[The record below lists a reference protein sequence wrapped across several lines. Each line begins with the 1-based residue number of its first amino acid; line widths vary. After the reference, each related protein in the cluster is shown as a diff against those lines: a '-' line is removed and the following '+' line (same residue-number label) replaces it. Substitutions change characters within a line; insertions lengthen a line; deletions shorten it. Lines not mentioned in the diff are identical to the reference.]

1 MSSRVIAARALRLV
15 LEQGKAL
22 DVALTDATANYTI
35 EPRDRA
41 YAQALCFAALR
52 HGYGYQVAIAELV
65 PKSPAPA
72 LMALLMIG
80 FADVAALGTAAFAA
94 VNETVSAA
102 RLLGLPYA
110 AGLVNAV
117 MRRFAREHVQLL
129 HRAAGKSAQARSG
142 LPSWLEQ
149 TLRMAYPTQMDELTD
164 ALKQPAP
171 MWLRVNP
178 KAGSAADYWQRFEAE
193 RAENV
198 QLFSKLG
205 QALVLDS
212 TPVSE
217 LPGFSD
223 GDVSV
228 QDGAAQLAA
237 LLIAPRSGEFIL
249 DACAAPGGKT
259 AHLLELAPDAKVVA
273 VDSDAHR
280 LKRVAETLLRLGATA
295 ELIACDAAALPE
307 FGATSSLNQFDAIL
321 LDAPCTATG
330 VLRRH
335 PDIAWLR
342 RASDVRQTC
351 VQQQRLL
358 DALWPR
364 LKSGGRLLYV
374 TCSLLPAE
382 NGLQIA
388 AFLARTPDAVLQEF
402 PAEFRWFGTDV
413 IASVIANE
421 IANEI
426 SNTGAINQQIVGR
439 QNLPGQNGMDGF
451 FFAMVRKR

>member
-1 MSSRVIAARALRLV
+1 MIAAHALRLV
-15 LEQGKAL
+15 LEKGKAL
-22 DVALTDATANYTI
+22 DVALSEAVENNTIDA
-35 EPRDRA
+35 RDRA

-52 HGYGYQVAIAELV
+52 HGYAYQVVISELV
-65 PKSPAPA
+65 PKAPAPA

-80 FADVAALGTAAFAA
+80 FADVAVLGTAAFAA
-94 VNETVSAA
+94 VNEAVNAA
-102 RLLGLPYA
+102 RLLALPYA
-110 AGLVNAV
+110 VGLVNAV

-129 HRAAGKSAQARSG
+129 HSAAAKSAQARSG
-142 LPSWLEQ
+142 LPGWLEQ
-149 TLRMAYPTQMDELTD
+149 NLRAAYPTQMDEMTD
-164 ALKQPAP
+164 ALKKPAP

-178 KAGSAADYWQRFEAE
+178 KAGSAAAYWQRFDAE
-193 RAENV
+193 RAEHV

-217 LPGFSD
+217 LPGFHD

-237 LLIAPRSGEFIL
+237 LLIAPKSGEFIL

-259 AHLLELAPDAKVVA
+259 AHLLELAPGARVVA
-273 VDSDAHR
+273 VDADAQR
-280 LKRVAETLLRLGATA
+280 LKRVAETLVRIGATA

-307 FGATSSLNQFDAIL
+307 FGATSDLSAFDAIL

-342 RASDVRQTC
+342 RASDVGQTC
-351 VQQQRLL
+351 AQQQRLL

-382 NGLQIA
+382 NAQQIA
-388 AFLARTPDAVLQEF
+388 AFLARTPDAEMQEF
-402 PAEFRWFGTDV
+402 PLELRWFGATV
-413 IASVIANE
+413 SGGTATQPNL
-421 IANEI
+421 
-426 SNTGAINQQIVGR
+426 GR

-451 FFAMVRKR
+451 FYALVRKR

>member
-1 MSSRVIAARALRLV
+1 MNSRVIAAHALRLV

-22 DVALTDATANYTI
+22 DVALSDTVADNRI
-35 EPRDRA
+35 EARDRA

-52 HGYGYQVAIAELV
+52 HGYGYQVVIAELV
-65 PKSPAPA
+65 PKAPAPA
-72 LMALLMIG
+72 LIALLMIG
-80 FADVAALGTAAFAA
+80 FADIAELGTAAFAA
-94 VNETVSAA
+94 VNEAVSAA
-102 RLLGLPYA
+102 RALGLPYA

-117 MRRFAREHVQLL
+117 MRRFAREHAQLL
-129 HRAAGKSAQARSG
+129 QKAADKSAQARSG

-149 TLRMAYPTQMDELTD
+149 SLRAAYPAQMDALSA
-164 ALKQPAP
+164 ALKHPAP

-178 KAGSAADYWQRFEAE
+178 KAGTALHYWQRFDAE
-193 RAENV
+193 RGDEV
-198 QLFSKLG
+198 QQFSKLG
-205 QALVLDS
+205 QALMS
-212 TPVSE
+212 ESMPVSE

-237 LLIAPRSGEFIL
+237 LLIAPKSGEHIL

-273 VDSDAHR
+273 VDSDANR
-280 LKRVAETLLRLGATA
+280 LKRVSETLSRIGVSA
-295 ELIACDAAALPE
+295 ELMACDAAALPE
-307 FGATSSLNQFDAIL
+307 FGATGSFNQFDAIL

-351 VQQQRLL
+351 AQQQRLL
-358 DALWPR
+358 NALWPR
-364 LKSGGRLLYV
+364 LKPGGRLLYV

-382 NGLQIA
+382 NGQQIA
-388 AFLARTPDAVLQEF
+388 AFLAATADAEIQEF
-402 PAEFRWFGTDV
+402 PPELSWFGTAV
-413 IASVIANE
+413 YTEAESK
-421 IANEI
+421 
-426 SNTGAINQQIVGR
+426 SQYVGQ

-451 FFAMVRKR
+451 FYALVRKR

>member
-1 MSSRVIAARALRLV
+1 LNSRVIAAHALRLV

-22 DVALTDATANYTI
+22 DVALLDAVADSRI
-35 EPRDRA
+35 EARDRA

-52 HGYGYQVAIAELV
+52 HGYGYQVVIAELV
-65 PKSPAPA
+65 PKAPAPA

-129 HRAAGKSAQARSG
+129 YNAAAKSAQARSG

-149 TLRMAYPTQMDELTD
+149 TLRAAYPAQMDELTE
-164 ALKQPAP
+164 ALKHPAP

-178 KAGSAADYWQRFEAE
+178 KAGTAAHYWQRFDSE
-193 RAENV
+193 RADDV
-198 QLFSKLG
+198 QQFSKLG
-205 QALVLDS
+205 QALLLDS

-217 LPGFSD
+217 LPGFSE

-237 LLIAPRSGEFIL
+237 LLIAPKSGEYIL

-259 AHLLELAPDAKVVA
+259 AHLLELAPDANVVA
-273 VDSDAHR
+273 VDSDANR
-280 LKRVAETLLRLGATA
+280 LKRVAETLNRIGASA
-295 ELIACDAAALPE
+295 ELIACDAAQLPE
-307 FGATSSLNQFDAIL
+307 FGATSRLDQFDAIL

-351 VQQQRLL
+351 AQQQRLIN
-358 DALWPR
+358 ALWPR
-364 LKSGGRLLYV
+364 LKPGGRLLYV

-382 NGLQIA
+382 NGQQIA
-388 AFLARTPDAVLQEF
+388 AFLAATPDAEIQEF
-402 PAEFRWFGTDV
+402 PPELRWFGTEVNVGVDF
-413 IASVIANE
+413 
-421 IANEI
+421 
-426 SNTGAINQQIVGR
+426 NQQYIGR

-451 FFAMVRKR
+451 FYALVRKR

>member
-1 MSSRVIAARALRLV
+1 MIAARALRLV
-15 LEQGKAL
+15 LENGKAL
-22 DVALTDATANYTI
+22 DVALSDATANSNLET
-35 EPRDRA
+35 RDRA

-52 HGYGYQVAIAELV
+52 HGYAYQVVIAQLV
-65 PKSPAPA
+65 PKAPAPA
-72 LMALLMIG
+72 LMALLMIA

-94 VNETVSAA
+94 VNEAVSAA

-129 HRAAGKSAQARSG
+129 HEAADKSAQARSG

-149 TLRMAYPTQMDELTD
+149 TLRSAYPSQMDALTD

-171 MWLRVNP
+171 MWLRVNA
-178 KAGSAADYWQRFEAE
+178 KAGSAAAYWQRFDAD

-198 QLFSKLG
+198 QLFSKLA

-217 LPGFSD
+217 LPGFGE

-237 LLIAPRSGEFIL
+237 LLIAPKSGEFIL

-259 AHLLELAPDAKVVA
+259 AHLLELAPDANVVA
-273 VDSDAHR
+273 VDSDAQR
-280 LKRVAETLLRLGATA
+280 LKRVAETLLRIGAKA
-295 ELIACDAAALPE
+295 ELIACDATHLPE
-307 FGATSSLNQFDAIL
+307 SVANSSLDQFDAIL

-342 RASDVRQTC
+342 RASDVKQTC
-351 VQQQRLL
+351 AQQQRLL

-364 LKSGGRLLYV
+364 LKPGGRLLYA

-382 NGLQIA
+382 NGLQIV
-388 AFLARTPDAVLQEF
+388 AFLARTPDAEMQEF
-402 PAEFRWFGTDV
+402 PSELAWFGTDV
-413 IASVIANE
+413 RADA
-421 IANEI
+421 
-426 SNTGAINQQIVGR
+426 GAINQQVVGR
-439 QNLPGQNGMDGF
+439 QNLPGQSGMDGF
-451 FFAMVRKR
+451 FYALVRKR

>member
-1 MSSRVIAARALRLV
+1 MNSRVIAAHALRLV

-22 DVALTDATANYTI
+22 DVALLDAVADSRI
-35 EPRDRA
+35 EARDRA

-52 HGYGYQVAIAELV
+52 HGYGYQVVIAELV
-65 PKSPAPA
+65 PKAPAPA

-129 HRAAGKSAQARSG
+129 YNAAAKSAQARSG

-149 TLRMAYPTQMDELTD
+149 TLRAAYPAQMDELTE
-164 ALKQPAP
+164 ALKHPAP
-171 MWLRVNP
+171 MWLRINP
-178 KAGSAADYWQRFEAE
+178 KAGTAAHYWQRFDSE
-193 RAENV
+193 RADDV
-198 QLFSKLG
+198 QQFSKLG
-205 QALVLDS
+205 QALLLDS

-217 LPGFSD
+217 LPGFSE

-237 LLIAPRSGEFIL
+237 LLIAPKSGEYIL

-259 AHLLELAPDAKVVA
+259 AHLLELAPDANVVA
-273 VDSDAHR
+273 VDSDANR
-280 LKRVAETLLRLGATA
+280 LKRVAETLNRIGASA
-295 ELIACDAAALPE
+295 ELIACDAAQLPE
-307 FGATSSLNQFDAIL
+307 FGATSRLDQFDAIL

-351 VQQQRLL
+351 AQQQRLIN
-358 DALWPR
+358 ALWPR
-364 LKSGGRLLYV
+364 LKPGGRLLYV

-382 NGLQIA
+382 NGQQIA
-388 AFLARTPDAVLQEF
+388 AFLAATPDAEIQEF
-402 PAEFRWFGTDV
+402 PPELRWFGTEVNVGVDF
-413 IASVIANE
+413 
-421 IANEI
+421 
-426 SNTGAINQQIVGR
+426 NQQYIGR

-451 FFAMVRKR
+451 FYALVRKR

>member
-1 MSSRVIAARALRLV
+1 M

-22 DVALTDATANYTI
+22 DVALLDATANSPI
-35 EPRDRA
+35 EARDRA

-52 HGYGYQVAIAELV
+52 HGYAYQVVIATLV
-65 PKSPAPA
+65 PKTPVPA

-94 VNETVSAA
+94 VNEAVSAA

-117 MRRFAREHVQLL
+117 MRRFAREHTQLM
-129 HRAAGKSAQARSG
+129 HDAAAKSAQARSG

-149 TLRMAYPTQMDELTD
+149 TLRAAYPTQMEALTE
-164 ALKQPAP
+164 ALKHPAP

-178 KAGSAADYWQRFEAE
+178 KAGTAAHYWQRFDSEHGDD
-193 RAENV
+193 V
-198 QLFSKLG
+198 QQFSKLA
-205 QALVLDS
+205 QALILES

-237 LLIAPRSGEFIL
+237 LLIAPKAGEFIL

-259 AHLLELAPDAKVVA
+259 AHLLELAPHARVVA
-273 VDSDAHR
+273 VDSDAQR
-280 LKRVAETLLRLGATA
+280 LKRVAETLNRIGATA
-295 ELIACDAAALPE
+295 ELIACDAAKLPE
-307 FGATSSLNQFDAIL
+307 SLLKLFGATSRLDQFDAIL

-342 RASDVRQTC
+342 RATDVRQTC
-351 VQQQRLL
+351 AQQTRLL
-358 DALWPR
+358 NALWPR

-382 NGLQIA
+382 NGLQIT
-388 AFLARTPDAVLQEF
+388 AFLAATPDAEIVEF
-402 PAEFRWFGTDV
+402 PPELRWFGTAVTAHSEPD
-413 IASVIANE
+413 S
-421 IANEI
+421 
-426 SNTGAINQQIVGR
+426 QYLGR

-451 FFAMVRKR
+451 FYALVRKR

>member
-1 MSSRVIAARALRLV
+1 MIAARALNLV
-15 LEQGKAL
+15 LQHGKAL
-22 DVALTDATANYTI
+22 DIALSDATANSNI
-35 EPRDRA
+35 EARDRA

-52 HGYGYQVAIAELV
+52 HGFGYQVVIAQLV
-65 PKSPAPA
+65 PKAPAPA

-80 FADVAALGTAAFAA
+80 FADVAALGTATFAA
-94 VNETVSAA
+94 VNESVSAA
-102 RLLGLPYA
+102 RLFGLPYA

-129 HRAAGKSAQARSG
+129 QNAAAKSAQARSG

-149 TLRMAYPTQMDELTD
+149 TLRAAYPTQMDEMTD

-171 MWLRVNP
+171 MWLRVHP
-178 KAGSAADYWQRFEAE
+178 KAGTAAHYWQRFDGD

-205 QALVLDS
+205 QALVTNS

-217 LPGFSD
+217 LPGFAD

-237 LLIAPRSGEFIL
+237 LLIAPKSGEFIL

-273 VDSDAHR
+273 VDSDANR
-280 LKRVAETLLRLGATA
+280 LKRVTETLARIGATA
-295 ELIACDAAALPE
+295 ELLACDAAALPE
-307 FGATSSLNQFDAIL
+307 FGANSRLDQFDAIL

-351 VQQQRLL
+351 AQQQRLL

-364 LKSGGRLLYV
+364 LKSGGRLLYA

-388 AFLARTPDAVLQEF
+388 AFLARTPDAEMQEF
-402 PAEFRWFGTDV
+402 PAELDWFGTVVRADTALRQRV
-413 IASVIANE
+413 
-421 IANEI
+421 
-426 SNTGAINQQIVGR
+426 VGR

-451 FFAMVRKR
+451 FYALVRKR

>member
-1 MSSRVIAARALRLV
+1 MNSRVIAAHALRLV

-22 DVALTDATANYTI
+22 DVALLDAVADSRI
-35 EPRDRA
+35 EARDRA

-52 HGYGYQVAIAELV
+52 HGYGYQVVIAELV
-65 PKSPAPA
+65 PKAPAPA

-129 HRAAGKSAQARSG
+129 YNAAAKSAQARSG

-149 TLRMAYPTQMDELTD
+149 TLRAAYPAQMDELTE
-164 ALKQPAP
+164 ALKHPAP

-178 KAGSAADYWQRFEAE
+178 KAGTAAHYWQRFDSE
-193 RAENV
+193 RADDV
-198 QLFSKLG
+198 QQFSKLG
-205 QALVLDS
+205 QALLLDS

-217 LPGFSD
+217 LPGFSE

-237 LLIAPRSGEFIL
+237 LLIAPKSGEYIL

-259 AHLLELAPDAKVVA
+259 AHLLELAPDANVVA
-273 VDSDAHR
+273 VDSDANR
-280 LKRVAETLLRLGATA
+280 LKRVAETLNRIGASA
-295 ELIACDAAALPE
+295 ELIACDAAQLPE
-307 FGATSSLNQFDAIL
+307 FGATSRLDQFDAIL

-351 VQQQRLL
+351 AQQQRLIN
-358 DALWPR
+358 ALWPR
-364 LKSGGRLLYV
+364 LKPGGRLLYV

-382 NGLQIA
+382 NGQQIA
-388 AFLARTPDAVLQEF
+388 AFLAATPDAEIQEF
-402 PAEFRWFGTDV
+402 PPELRWFGTEVNVGVDF
-413 IASVIANE
+413 
-421 IANEI
+421 
-426 SNTGAINQQIVGR
+426 NQQYIGR

-451 FFAMVRKR
+451 FYALVRKR

>member
-1 MSSRVIAARALRLV
+1 MIAAHALRLV

-22 DVALTDATANYTI
+22 DVALSDAVANSVI
-35 EPRDRA
+35 EARDRA

-52 HGYGYQVAIAELV
+52 HGYGYQVVISELV
-65 PKSPAPA
+65 PKAPSPA

-94 VNETVSAA
+94 VNEAVSAA
-102 RLLGLPYA
+102 RLLGMPYA
-110 AGLVNAV
+110 TGLVNAV
-117 MRRFAREHVQLL
+117 MRRFTREHAQLL
-129 HRAAGKSAQARSG
+129 RNAAAKSAQARSG

-149 TLRMAYPTQMDELTD
+149 SLRAAYPTQMQALTE
-164 ALKQPAP
+164 ALKHPAP

-178 KAGSAADYWQRFEAE
+178 KAGTAAQYWQRFDAE
-193 RAENV
+193 KAEHV
-198 QLFSKLG
+198 QLFSRLG
-205 QALVLDS
+205 QALVLES

-259 AHLLELAPDAKVVA
+259 AHLLEVAPDAKVIA
-273 VDSDAHR
+273 VDSDAQR
-280 LKRVAETLLRLGATA
+280 LKRVAETLARIGASA
-295 ELIACDAAALPE
+295 ELIASDAAALPE
-307 FGATSSLNQFDAIL
+307 SSTRFDAIL

-342 RASDVRQTC
+342 RASDVAQTC
-351 VQQQRLL
+351 AQQQRLL

-382 NGLQIA
+382 NGEQIA
-388 AFLARTPDAVLQEF
+388 KFLARTPDAVIQEF
-402 PAEFRWFGTDV
+402 PAELQWFGTAVSVDV
-413 IASVIANE
+413 EAE
-421 IANEI
+421 QRYL
-426 SNTGAINQQIVGR
+426 GQ

-451 FFAMVRKR
+451 FYALVRKR

>member
-1 MSSRVIAARALRLV
+1 MIAAHALRLV

-22 DVALTDATANYTI
+22 DVALNDAVANSAI
-35 EPRDRA
+35 EARDRA

-52 HGYGYQVAIAELV
+52 HGYGYQVVIAELV
-65 PKSPAPA
+65 PKAPAPA

-94 VNETVSAA
+94 VNEAVSAA

-117 MRRFAREHVQLL
+117 MRRFAREHAQLL
-129 HRAAGKSAQARSG
+129 RNAAAKSAQARSG

-149 TLRMAYPTQMDELTD
+149 SLRAAYPTQIEALTE
-164 ALKQPAP
+164 ALKHPAP

-178 KAGSAADYWQRFEAE
+178 KAGTAAQYWQRFDAE
-193 RAENV
+193 RAEHV

-205 QALVLDS
+205 QALVLES

-223 GDVSV
+223 GEVSV

-237 LLIAPRSGEFIL
+237 LLIAPKSGEFIL

-259 AHLLELAPDAKVVA
+259 AHLLELAPDAKVIA
-273 VDSDAHR
+273 VDSDAQR
-280 LKRVAETLLRLGATA
+280 LKRVAETLARIGATA
-295 ELIACDAAALPE
+295 ELIACDATALPAS
-307 FGATSSLNQFDAIL
+307 GLFDAIL

-382 NGLQIA
+382 NGEQIA
-388 AFLARTPDAVLQEF
+388 KFLARTPDAEIQEF
-402 PAEFRWFGTDV
+402 PSELQWFGVAVSDQAG
-413 IASVIANE
+413 AS
-421 IANEI
+421 
-426 SNTGAINQQIVGR
+426 QQYLGR

-451 FFAMVRKR
+451 FYALVRKR

>member
-1 MSSRVIAARALRLV
+1 MIAAQARRLV

-22 DVALTDATANYTI
+22 DVALNDAVANSNI
-35 EPRDRA
+35 EARDRA

-52 HGYGYQVAIAELV
+52 HGYAYQVVIAALV
-65 PKSPAPA
+65 PKAPAPA
-72 LMALLMIG
+72 LIALLMIG

-102 RLLGLPYA
+102 RALGLPYA

-117 MRRFAREHVQLL
+117 MRRFAREHTQLL
-129 HRAAGKSAQARSG
+129 QSAAEKSAQARSG

-149 TLRMAYPTQMDELTD
+149 TLRAAYPTQMQALIE
-164 ALKQPAP
+164 ALKHPAP

-178 KAGSAADYWQRFEAE
+178 KAGTALAYWQRFDAE
-193 RAENV
+193 RGDEV
-198 QLFSKLG
+198 QQFSKLG
-205 QALVLDS
+205 QALMS
-212 TPVSE
+212 ESMPVSE

-237 LLIAPRSGEFIL
+237 LLIAPKAGEFIL

-273 VDSDAHR
+273 VDSDANR
-280 LKRVAETLLRLGATA
+280 LKRVGETLSRIGVSA

-307 FGATSSLNQFDAIL
+307 VGAAGKLSQFDAIL

-335 PDIAWLR
+335 PDIGWLR

-351 VQQQRLL
+351 AQQQRLL
-358 DALWPR
+358 QALWPR
-364 LKSGGRLLYV
+364 LKPGGRLLYV

-382 NGLQIA
+382 NGQQIA
-388 AFLARTPDAVLQEF
+388 AFLAATPDAEIQEF
-402 PAEFRWFGTDV
+402 PLELRWFGTPVSSGPDF
-413 IASVIANE
+413 
-421 IANEI
+421 
-426 SNTGAINQQIVGR
+426 NQEFVGR

-451 FFAMVRKR
+451 FYALVRKV

>member
-1 MSSRVIAARALRLV
+1 MNSRVIAAHALRLV

-22 DVALTDATANYTI
+22 DVALLDAVADSRI
-35 EPRDRA
+35 EARDRA

-52 HGYGYQVAIAELV
+52 HGYGYQVVIAELV
-65 PKSPAPA
+65 PKAPAPA

-129 HRAAGKSAQARSG
+129 YNAAAKSAQARSG
-142 LPSWLEQ
+142 LPGWLEQ
-149 TLRMAYPTQMDELTD
+149 TLRAAYPAQMDELTE
-164 ALKQPAP
+164 ALKHPAP

-178 KAGSAADYWQRFEAE
+178 KAGTAAHYWQRFDSE
-193 RAENV
+193 RADDV
-198 QLFSKLG
+198 QQFSKLG
-205 QALVLDS
+205 QALLLDS

-217 LPGFSD
+217 LPGFSE

-237 LLIAPRSGEFIL
+237 LLIAPKSGEYIL

-259 AHLLELAPDAKVVA
+259 AHLLELAPDANVVA
-273 VDSDAHR
+273 VDSDANR
-280 LKRVAETLLRLGATA
+280 LKRVAETLNRIGASA
-295 ELIACDAAALPE
+295 ELIACDAAQLPE
-307 FGATSSLNQFDAIL
+307 FGATSRLDQFDAIL

-351 VQQQRLL
+351 AQQQRLIN
-358 DALWPR
+358 ALWPR
-364 LKSGGRLLYV
+364 LKPGGRLLYV

-382 NGLQIA
+382 NGQQIA
-388 AFLARTPDAVLQEF
+388 AFLAATPDAEIQEF
-402 PAEFRWFGTDV
+402 PPELRWFGTEVNVGVDF
-413 IASVIANE
+413 
-421 IANEI
+421 
-426 SNTGAINQQIVGR
+426 NQQYIGR

-451 FFAMVRKR
+451 FYALVRKR

>member
-1 MSSRVIAARALRLV
+1 MNSRVIAAHALRLV

-22 DVALTDATANYTI
+22 DVALSDTVADNRI
-35 EPRDRA
+35 EARDRA

-52 HGYGYQVAIAELV
+52 HGYGYQVVIAELV
-65 PKSPAPA
+65 PKAPAPA

-94 VNETVSAA
+94 VNEAVSAA
-102 RLLGLPYA
+102 RALGLPYA

-117 MRRFAREHVQLL
+117 MRRFAREHAQLL
-129 HRAAGKSAQARSG
+129 QKSADKSAQARSG

-149 TLRMAYPTQMDELTD
+149 TLRAAYPAQMDALCA
-164 ALKQPAP
+164 ALKHPAP

-178 KAGSAADYWQRFEAE
+178 KAGTALHYWQRFDAKRRDE
-193 RAENV
+193 V
-198 QLFSKLG
+198 QQFSKLG
-205 QALVLDS
+205 QALMLES
-212 TPVSE
+212 MPVCE
-217 LPGFSD
+217 LPGFSE

-237 LLIAPRSGEFIL
+237 LLIAPKTGEYIL

-273 VDSDAHR
+273 VDSDANR
-280 LKRVAETLLRLGATA
+280 LKRVAETLSRIGVSA
-295 ELIACDAAALPE
+295 ELMACDAAALPE
-307 FGATSSLNQFDAIL
+307 FGATARFNQFDAIL

-335 PDIAWLR
+335 PDILWLR

-351 VQQQRLL
+351 AQQQRLL
-358 DALWPR
+358 NALWPR
-364 LKSGGRLLYV
+364 LKPGGRLLYV

-382 NGLQIA
+382 NGQQIA
-388 AFLARTPDAVLQEF
+388 AFLAATADAEIQEF
-402 PAEFRWFGTDV
+402 PPELRWFGTAV
-413 IASVIANE
+413 YAEVASK
-421 IANEI
+421 
-426 SNTGAINQQIVGR
+426 SQYVGQ

-451 FFAMVRKR
+451 FYALVRKR

>member
-1 MSSRVIAARALRLV
+1 MSSRVVAAHALRLV

-22 DVALTDATANYTI
+22 DVALLDATANSNI
-35 EPRDRA
+35 EARDRA

-52 HGYGYQVAIAELV
+52 HGYAYQVVIATLV
-65 PKSPAPA
+65 PKTPAPA

-94 VNETVSAA
+94 VNEAVSSA
-102 RLLGLPYA
+102 RALGLPYA

-117 MRRFAREHVQLL
+117 MRRFAREHVQLMQD
-129 HRAAGKSAQARSG
+129 AAAKSAQARSG

-149 TLRMAYPTQMDELTD
+149 TLRAAYPTQMEALSD
-164 ALKQPAP
+164 ALKHPAP

-178 KAGSAADYWQRFEAE
+178 KAGTAAHYWQRFDAG
-193 RAENV
+193 RGDDV
-198 QLFSKLG
+198 QQFSKLA
-205 QALVLDS
+205 QALILES
-212 TPVSE
+212 MPVSE
-217 LPGFSD
+217 LPGFSE

-228 QDGAAQLAA
+228 QDGAAQLAT
-237 LLIAPRSGEFIL
+237 LLIAPKAGEFIL

-259 AHLLELAPDAKVVA
+259 AHLLELAPKARVVA
-273 VDSDAHR
+273 VDSDAQR
-280 LKRVAETLLRLGATA
+280 LKRVAETLNRIGATA
-295 ELIACDAAALPE
+295 ELIACDAAKLPE
-307 FGATSSLNQFDAIL
+307 SLLKLFGATSRLDQFDAIL

-342 RASDVRQTC
+342 RATDVRQTC
-351 VQQQRLL
+351 VQQTRLL
-358 DALWPR
+358 NALWPR

-382 NGLQIA
+382 NGVQIA
-388 AFLARTPDAVLQEF
+388 AFLAATPDAEIVEF
-402 PAEFRWFGTDV
+402 PPELRWFGTAVTAD
-413 IASVIANE
+413 SE
-421 IANEI
+421 PH
-426 SNTGAINQQIVGR
+426 SQYLGR

-451 FFAMVRKR
+451 FYALVRKR